1 MTYFNLDIDECN
13 STDNGGCEHYCINAP
28 GYYYCKCLLDMVCYI
43 ISTTVQVVHCNT
55 CMIIDFYKQL
65 INAIMVQVAVSI
77 FVNIFLVL
85 ISAHVRM
92 DILLLLIS
100 TNV

>member
-1 MTYFNLDIDECN
+1 MNAIQPIMVDVSTIVLMPQDI
-13 STDNGGCEHYCINAP
+13 TIVGV
-28 GYYYCKCLLDMVCYI
+28 LLDMVCYI
-43 ISTTVQVVHCNT
+43 ISATVQVVHCNT

-65 INAIMVQVAVSI
+65 INAIMVQVVVSI